1 MSCGT
6 NCAIMVALGLTLLKL
21 SKIFLC
27 CQILPSIR
35 DLHGVFHFDFLCTFS
50 GEVIGGNASKLI
62 ENLEKSLSFG
72 PPFQ

>member
-1 MSCGT
+1 MMSCGGPRT
-6 NCAIMVALGLTLLKL
+6 YSVEIVKNLRML
-21 SKIFLC
+21 SV
-27 CQILPSIR
+27 LPSIR